1 MVLFPLDGSRY
12 GYKHRKETNK
22 HNVAPLSINQEIH
35 SDEAGRQCNE
45 TSVRPSVPYSGNW
58 LLRRRAAFSRE
69 IVCKTRPPTASH
81 PLPANQST
89 ETMRDITMALVV
101 TSGDPNR

>member
-1 MVLFPLDGSRY
+1 MG
-12 GYKHRKETNK
+12 
-22 HNVAPLSINQEIH
+22 PLSINQKILP
-35 SDEAGRQCNE
+35 SIVADEAGRQSNE
-45 TSVRPSVPYSGNW
+45 TSVCPSVRYSGNW

-89 ETMRDITMALVV
+89 ETMRDVV
-101 TSGDPNR
+101 QQSHL